1 MKTCRLHLAAAL
13 AALFPALAHASCGAA
28 FCTVNTNWTTQGAL
42 AAPGSAFDVHYEY
55 LDQDQPMSGGDKVAV
70 GQIPHH
76 HDEVATVNRNL
87 VATYSRG
94 FGNGWGVTVSAP
106 VGDRDHRHVHN
117 HDGEQIGE
125 TWSFTELG
133 DVRVV
138 GRYQLAAGG
147 DLLNPTDS
155 GVTFGLKLPTGRFT
169 VANDDGERAE
179 RSLQPGTGTTD
190 LVLGAYHHQRRNAS
204 DAAWFV
210 QTQYQHALDS
220 RDGYKPG
227 AQFSADAGVRKGF
240 GPRFGA
246 LVQLN
251 FVHKRADSGSAAEPA
266 DSGGRYLFLS
276 PGLSYAVNSRLQ
288 VYGFVQQPLVRHVN
302 GVQLTANRAFLAGLS
317 GQIW

>member
-13 AALFPALAHASCGAA
+13 AALLPTLAHASCGAA
-28 FCTVNTNWTTQGAL
+28 FCTVNTNWTTQNAL
-42 AAPGSAFDVHYEY
+42 LASGSAFDLHYEY
-55 LDQDQPMSGGDKVAV
+55 IDQDQPRAGGANVAV
-70 GQIPHH
+70 GQVPHH
-76 HDEVATVNRNL
+76 HDEVSTVNRNL

-94 FGNGWGVTVSAP
+94 FGNGWGLTVTAP
-106 VGDRDHRHVHN
+106 LGDREHQHVHN
-117 HDGEQIGE
+117 HHGAQINE

-138 GRYQLAAGG
+138 GRRQLVSGG
-147 DLLNPTDS
+147 DLLNPCDS

-169 VANDDGERAE
+169 VANDAGDRAE

-210 QTQYQHALDS
+210 QAQYQHALDS
-220 RDGYKPG
+220 RAGYKPG

-240 GPRFGA
+240 GPGFGA

-251 FVHKRADSGSAAEPA
+251 FVHKRKDSGSEAEPA
-266 DSGGRYLFLS
+266 DSGGRHLFLS
-276 PGLSYAVNSRLQ
+276 PGLSYAINGKLQ
-288 VYGFVQQPLVRHVN
+288 VYGFFQQPLVRHVN
-302 GVQLTANRAFLAGLS
+302 GVQLTADRAFLAGLS
-317 GQIW
+317 GQLW

>member
-1 MKTCRLHLAAAL
+1 MKTCRLHLAAAI
-13 AALFPALAHASCGAA
+13 AALCPALVQASCGAA

-42 AAPGSAFDVHYEY
+42 VAPGSAFDVHYEY
-55 LDQDQPMSGGDKVAV
+55 IDQDQPMAGGDKVAV

-76 HDEVATVNRNL
+76 HDEVETVNRNL

-94 FGNGWGVTVSAP
+94 FGNGWGVIVTAP
-106 VGDRDHRHVHN
+106 VGERDHRHIHN
-117 HDGEQIGE
+117 HLGEQIGE

-138 GRYQLAAGG
+138 GRYQMASGG

-190 LVLGAYHHQRRNAS
+190 LILGAYHHRRRNAS
-204 DAAWFV
+204 DAAWFAQV
-210 QTQYQHALDS
+210 QYQHALDS

-240 GPRFGA
+240 GPGFGA

-276 PGLSYAVNSRLQ
+276 PGLSYAINGRLQ

-302 GVQLTANRAFLAGLS
+302 GVQLVADRAFLAGLS

>member
-1 MKTCRLHLAAAL
+1 MNTCRLHLAAAL
-13 AALFPALAHASCGAA
+13 AALLPAIASASCGAA
-28 FCTVNTNWTTQGAL
+28 FCTVNTNWTTQNAL
-42 AAPGSAFDVHYEY
+42 LASGSAFDLHYEY
-55 LDQDQPMSGGDKVAV
+55 IDQDQPRAGGDNVAV
-70 GQIPHH
+70 GQVPHH
-76 HDEVATVNRNL
+76 HDEVSTVNRNL

-106 VGDRDHRHVHN
+106 LGDREHRHVHN
-117 HDGEQIGE
+117 HHGAQIGE

-138 GRYQLAAGG
+138 GRRQLASGG
-147 DLLNPTDS
+147 DLLNPCDS

-169 VANDDGERAE
+169 VANDANDRAE

-190 LVLGAYHHQRRNAS
+190 LILGAYHHQRRNAS

-210 QTQYQHALDS
+210 QAQYQHALDS
-220 RDGYKPG
+220 RAGYKPG

-240 GPRFGA
+240 GPGFGA
-246 LVQLN
+246 LLQLN

-276 PGLSYAVNSRLQ
+276 PGLSYAINGRLQ

-302 GVQLTANRAFLAGLS
+302 GVQLTADRAFLAGVS
-317 GQIW
+317 GQLW